1 MCESD
6 RSVTSGTLADERE
19 TWSRRILECLEGPG
33 GEVSARNRTADL
45 ASTYSGL
52 DREARRRFLAV
63 LAEDFGPGRADV
75 EAAIARYLEAK
86 DAAALVA
93 GEAALREALT
103 PPRRRLLT
111 QFNGVEGGVKFLV
124 DMRAD
129 LLSIASQSPEL
140 GGLDEELKDLLVSWL
155 DFGFLELTRLTWR
168 SPAALLAKLIEYEA
182 VHAIR
187 GWEDLKNRLDSDRR
201 CYALFHPS
209 MPGEPLAFV
218 EVALCVGTA
227 RSVQTLLDEE
237 APAGDPRRADTAV
250 FYSISSPQTGLRG
263 ISFGEY
269 LIKRAVDELSHDL
282 PRLHTFATLSPIP
295 GFRLWLDHRMA
306 RRPETL
312 EVDAALPPLPPG
324 TIRALMADRAWTSR
338 DAPRPEIAETLLAL
352 CARYFAERRADGQPI
367 DPVARFH
374 LRNGARLDRINWLG
388 DVSQKGV
395 RQSLG
400 LMVNYRY
407 DLDEIN
413 ENHEA
418 YANDRALAVSP
429 PVRNLMDRAGASLHQ
444 IRAVEEPKNSSRGRD
459 TVAR

>member
-1 MCESD
+1 M
-6 RSVTSGTLADERE
+6 ADERE
-19 TWSRRILECLEGPG
+19 IWSRRILDCLEGPG
-33 GEVSARNRTADL
+33 GEVSARNRAAAL
-45 ASTYSGL
+45 AQTYAGL
-52 DREARRRFLAV
+52 DRDARRRFLVV
-63 LAEDFGPGRADV
+63 LAEDFGPGQESV
-75 EAAIARYLEAK
+75 HAAIERYQSAV
-86 DAAALVA
+86 DAAARVSA
-93 GEAALREALT
+93 EESLRVALT

-124 DMRAD
+124 DLRAD

-140 GGLDEELKDLLVSWL
+140 GGLDADLKRILVSWL

-187 GWEDLKNRLDSDRR
+187 DWEDLKNRLDSDRR

-227 RSVQTLLDEE
+227 RSVQALLDED
-237 APAGDPRRADTAV
+237 APAGDPKRADTAI
-250 FYSISSPQTGLRG
+250 FYSISSPQKGLRG

-269 LIKRAVDELSHDL
+269 LIKRAVDALSHDL
-282 PRLHTFATLSPIP
+282 PRLSTFATLSPIP
-295 GFRLWLDHRMA
+295 GFRVWLENRIA
-306 RRPETL
+306 RRPEAIHVAGSLLPL
-312 EVDAALPPLPPG
+312 ERGAV
-324 TIRALMADRAWTSR
+324 RAMLEDRQWTTRS
-338 DAPRPEIAETLLAL
+338 AERPEVADTLLAL

-388 DVSQKGV
+388 DVSAKGV

-407 DLDEIN
+407 DLDEIDD
-413 ENHEA
+413 NHEA
-418 YANDRALAVSP
+418 YANDRALAVST
-429 PVRNLMDRAGASLHQ
+429 PVRNLMNHAGARLEG
-444 IRAVEEPKNSSRGRD
+444 IRALD
-459 TVAR
+459 D

>member
-1 MCESD
+1 MSD
-6 RSVTSGTLADERE
+6 RRGTSDIVADERE
-19 TWSRRILECLEGPG
+19 TWARRILECLEGPG

-45 ASTYSGL
+45 AATYSGL

-63 LAEDFGPGRADV
+63 LAEDFGPRQADV
-75 EAAIARYLEAK
+75 EAAIEGYTNAN
-86 DAAALVA
+86 DAAARIA
-93 GEAALREALT
+93 GEATLRDALT

-111 QFNGVEGGVKFLV
+111 KFNGVEGGVKFLV

-129 LLSIASQSPEL
+129 LSSIASQSPEL

-155 DFGFLELTRLTWR
+155 DFGFLELTQLTWR

-218 EVALCVGTA
+218 EVALCVGIA
-227 RSVQTLLDEE
+227 RSIQTLLDED
-237 APAGDPRRADTAV
+237 APAGDPLRADTAV

-295 GFRLWLDHRMA
+295 GFRLWLDHRLT
-306 RRPETL
+306 REPEAFQIDPTL
-312 EVDAALPPLPPG
+312 PALAPG
-324 TIRALMADRAWTSR
+324 TVRALMSDRAWTSR
-338 DAPRPEIAETLLAL
+338 NAGRLEIAETVLAL

-367 DPVARFH
+367 DAVARFH

-388 DVSQKGV
+388 DVSRKGV
-395 RQSLG
+395 RQALG

-407 DLDEIN
+407 DLDEID

-418 YANDRALAVSP
+418 YANDRAIAVSP
-429 PVRNLMDRAGASLHQ
+429 PVRSLMCRAGASLDHV
-444 IRAVEEPKNSSRGRD
+444 RAAVRPKS
-459 TVAR
+459 

>member
-1 MCESD
+1 M
-6 RSVTSGTLADERE
+6 ADERE
-19 TWSRRILECLEGPG
+19 TWSRRILDCLEGPG
-33 GEVSARNRTADL
+33 GEVSARNRAADL
-45 ASTYSGL
+45 AATYTSL
-52 DREARRRFLAV
+52 DRDGRRRFLAV
-63 LAEDFGPGRADV
+63 LAEDFGPGREAV
-75 EAAIARYLEAK
+75 GAAIKKYQGAT
-86 DAAALVA
+86 DAGTRVAA
-93 GEAALREALT
+93 EEALRVALT

-111 QFNGVEGGVKFLV
+111 QFNELEGGVKFLV
-124 DMRAD
+124 DLRAD

-140 GGLDEELKDLLVSWL
+140 GGLDDDLKRILVSWL

-187 GWEDLKNRLDSDRR
+187 DWEDLKNRLDSDRR

-227 RSVQTLLDEE
+227 RSVQSLLDED
-237 APAGDPRRADTAV
+237 APSGDPKRADTAV
-250 FYSISSPQTGLRG
+250 FYSISSPQKGLRG

-269 LIKRAVDELSHDL
+269 LIKRAVDALSHDL
-282 PRLHTFATLSPIP
+282 PRLSTFATLSPIP
-295 GFRLWLDHRMA
+295 GFRVWLENRMA
-306 RRPETL
+306 RRPEALHVAGANAQL
-312 EVDAALPPLPPG
+312 EPGAVRGMLEDRQWTAAG
-324 TIRALMADRAWTSR
+324 TD
-338 DAPRPEIAETLLAL
+338 RPELAETLLAL

-407 DLDEIN
+407 DLDEVDD
-413 ENHEA
+413 NHEA
-418 YANDRALAVSP
+418 YANERALAVST
-429 PVRNLMDRAGASLHQ
+429 PVRNLMDRAGARLEH
-444 IRAVEEPKNSSRGRD
+444 IRALDES
-459 TVAR
+459 

>member
-1 MCESD
+1 M
-6 RSVTSGTLADERE
+6 TDERE

-33 GEVSARNRTADL
+33 GEVSARNRAADL
-45 ASTYSGL
+45 AATYTGL
-52 DREARRRFLAV
+52 EREARRRFLAV
-63 LAEDFGPGRADV
+63 LAEDFGPRPDDV
-75 EAAIARYLEAK
+75 AAAIAQYSQAT
-86 DAAALVA
+86 DAAARVA
-93 GEAALREALT
+93 GEAALRDALT

-129 LLSIASQSPEL
+129 VLSIASQSPDL

-187 GWEDLKNRLDSDRR
+187 DWEDLRNRLDSDRR
-201 CYALFHPS
+201 CYGLFHPS

-237 APAGDPRRADTAV
+237 APSGDPRRADTAV

-269 LIKRAVDELSHDL
+269 LIKRAVDALSHDL
-282 PRLHTFATLSPIP
+282 PRLSTFATLSPIP
-295 GFRLWLDHRMA
+295 GFRVWLDTRMA
-306 RRPETL
+306 RKPEAVQVDGAAEQLAPGAVRAMLDDRGWTAREAERPQT
-312 EVDAALPPLPPG
+312 
-324 TIRALMADRAWTSR
+324 
-338 DAPRPEIAETLLAL
+338 AETLLAL

-388 DVSQKGV
+388 DTSQKGV

-400 LMVNYRY
+400 LMVNYQY
-407 DLDEIN
+407 DLDEVD

-429 PVRNLMDRAGASLHQ
+429 PVRNLMGRAGASLDR
-444 IRAVEEPKNSSRGRD
+444 IRATDDEPSG
-459 TVAR
+459 